1 MTSNFDKGMATIME
15 VQSFYNINRLT
26 GIHHLREERARK
38 GGGRLEVKKG
48 KRERIWKQWSHKE
61 GQLVYKV

>member
-1 MTSNFDKGMATIME
+1 MTSNFDKGMAAIME
-15 VQSFYNINRLT
+15 VQSFYNINGLT
-26 GIHHLREERARK
+26 DTHHLREERVRK

-48 KRERIWKQWSHKE
+48 KRERMWKQWSHKE